1 MTERPEPAAPLDV
14 TAGPEPEPALA
25 RQVFG
30 DRLDVVRR
38 FAADLADRGVELGL
52 IGPREPERLWS
63 RHLLNCG
70 VLASAVPE
78 GVTVVD
84 VGSGA
89 GLPGLV
95 LAATRPDL
103 AVTLLE
109 PMARRIA
116 WLEEETARLGLE
128 RVTVLRG
135 RAEEVRGRHAF
146 DVVTARAVGALR
158 TLLPI
163 TAPLARAGGE
173 LLLMKG
179 AGVDA
184 ELTEAEKVVRRLRL
198 ADARVEILDPGE
210 ASLATRVFRATVP
223 ERP

>member
-1 MTERPEPAAPLDV
+1 M
-14 TAGPEPEPALA
+14 TAGTEQEPALA

-30 DRLDVVRR
+30 ARLAVVRR
-38 FAADLADRGVELGL
+38 FAADLAERGVELGL

-70 VLASAVPE
+70 VLAGAVPG

-89 GLPGLV
+89 GLPGVV

-103 AVTLLE
+103 TVTLLE
-109 PMARRIA
+109 PMARRIE
-116 WLEEETARLGLE
+116 WLTEETERLGLTNA
-128 RVTVLRG
+128 VVLRG
-135 RAEEVRGRHAF
+135 RAEEVRGRRF

-158 TLLPI
+158 TLLPL
-163 TAPLARAGGE
+163 TAPLARPGGE
-173 LLLMKG
+173 LVLMKG

-184 ELTEAEKVVRRLRL
+184 ELAEAEKVLRRLRL
-198 ADARVEILDPGE
+198 RDARVEILDPGE

>member
-1 MTERPEPAAPLDV
+1 MTD
-14 TAGPEPEPALA
+14 GPEQEPALA
-25 RQVFG
+25 QQVFG
-30 DRLDVVRR
+30 DRLGVVRR

-70 VLASAVPE
+70 VLAAAVPQD
-78 GVTVVD
+78 VTVVD

-89 GLPGLV
+89 GLPGVV

-103 AVTLLE
+103 TVTLLE
-109 PMARRIA
+109 PMARRTA
-116 WLEEETARLGLE
+116 WLTEEILRLELPNA
-128 RVTVLRG
+128 VVLRG
-135 RAEEVRGRHAF
+135 RAEEVRGRHDF

-163 TAPLARAGGE
+163 TAPLVRPGGE

-184 ELTEAEKVVRRLRL
+184 ELADAEKVVRRLRL

-210 ASLATRVFRATVP
+210 AALATRVFRATVP
-223 ERP
+223 RRP

>member
-1 MTERPEPAAPLDV
+1 VSD
-14 TAGPEPEPALA
+14 GPEQEPALA
-25 RQVFG
+25 QQVFG
-30 DRLDVVRR
+30 DRLAVVRR

-70 VLASAVPE
+70 VLAAAIRPD
-78 GVTVVD
+78 VTVVD

-109 PMARRIA
+109 PMARRTA
-116 WLEEETARLGLE
+116 WLTEEAERLELPN
-128 RVTVLRG
+128 VTVLRG

-158 TLLPI
+158 TLLPL
-163 TAPLARAGGE
+163 TAPLARPGGE
-173 LLLMKG
+173 LVLMKG

-184 ELTEAEKVVRRLRL
+184 ELAAAEKVVRRLRL
-198 ADARVEILDPGE
+198 GDARVEILDPGE

-223 ERP
+223 KRP

>member
-1 MTERPEPAAPLDV
+1 VSD
-14 TAGPEPEPALA
+14 GPEQEPALA
-25 RQVFG
+25 QQVFG
-30 DRLDVVRR
+30 DRLPVVRR
-38 FAADLADRGVELGL
+38 FAADLAERGVELGL

-70 VLASAVPE
+70 VLAAAVPE

-109 PMARRIA
+109 PMARRTA
-116 WLEEETARLGLE
+116 WLTEEAERLELTG
-128 RVTVLRG
+128 VTVLRG
-135 RAEEVRGRHAF
+135 RAEEVRGKHAY

-163 TAPLARAGGE
+163 TAPLVRPGGE

-184 ELTEAEKVVRRLRL
+184 ELAEAEKVVRRLRL
-198 ADARVEILDPGE
+198 TEARVEILDPGE

>member
-1 MTERPEPAAPLDV
+1 VSD
-14 TAGPEPEPALA
+14 GPEQEPALA
-25 RQVFG
+25 QQVFG
-30 DRLDVVRR
+30 DRLAVVRR

-63 RHLLNCG
+63 RHLLNRG
-70 VLASAVPE
+70 VLAAAIRPD
-78 GVTVVD
+78 VTVVD

-109 PMARRIA
+109 PMARRTA
-116 WLEEETARLGLE
+116 WLTEEAERLELPN
-128 RVTVLRG
+128 VTVLRG

-158 TLLPI
+158 TLLPL
-163 TAPLARAGGE
+163 TAPLARPGGE
-173 LLLMKG
+173 LVLMKG

-184 ELTEAEKVVRRLRL
+184 ELAAAEKVVRRLRL
-198 ADARVEILDPGE
+198 GDARVEILDPGE

-223 ERP
+223 KRP

>member
-1 MTERPEPAAPLDV
+1 MTGGTEQ
-14 TAGPEPEPALA
+14 EPELA

-70 VLASAVPE
+70 VLAGAVHS
-78 GVTVVD
+78 GAAVVD

-89 GLPGLV
+89 GLPGIV

-103 AVTLLE
+103 TVTLLE
-109 PMARRIA
+109 PMARRTA
-116 WLEEETARLGLE
+116 WLTEETERLRLSNA
-128 RVTVLRG
+128 TVLRG
-135 RAEEVRGRHAF
+135 RAEEVRGAHAF

-158 TLLPI
+158 TLLPL
-163 TAPLARAGGE
+163 TAPLARPGGE

>member
-1 MTERPEPAAPLDV
+1 MSE
-14 TAGPEPEPALA
+14 GPEQEPTLA

-30 DRLDVVRR
+30 DRLEVVRR
-38 FAADLADRGVELGL
+38 FAADLAERGVELGL

-70 VLASAVPE
+70 VLASAVPD
-78 GVTVVD
+78 GARIVD

-89 GLPGLV
+89 GLPGIV
-95 LAATRPDL
+95 LAAARPDL

-109 PMARRIA
+109 PMARRTA
-116 WLEEETARLGLE
+116 WLTEETGRLGLDN
-128 RVTVLRG
+128 VTVLRG
-135 RAEEVRGRHAF
+135 RAEEVRGRQDF

-158 TLLPI
+158 TLLPL
-163 TAPLARAGGE
+163 TAPLARPGGQ

-179 AGVDA
+179 EGVDA
-184 ELTEAEKVVRRLRL
+184 ELAAAETAVRRLRL
-198 ADARVEILDPGE
+198 ADPRVEILDPGE

-223 ERP
+223 ERQ

>member
-1 MTERPEPAAPLDV
+1 VSE
-14 TAGPEPEPALA
+14 GPEQEPALA
-25 RQVFG
+25 QQVFG

-70 VLASAVPE
+70 VLAGAVPQS
-78 GVTVVD
+78 VTVVD

-89 GLPGLV
+89 GLPGMV

-109 PMARRIA
+109 PMARRTA
-116 WLEEETARLGLE
+116 WLTEETERLGLPN
-128 RVTVLRG
+128 VTVLRG

-158 TLLPI
+158 TLLPL
-163 TAPLARAGGE
+163 TAALARPGGE

-184 ELTEAEKVVRRLRL
+184 ELADAEKVVRRLRL

-210 ASLATRVFRATVP
+210 AALATRIFRATVP
-223 ERP
+223 RRP

>member
-1 MTERPEPAAPLDV
+1 V
-14 TAGPEPEPALA
+14 TDGPEQEPALA

-30 DRLDVVRR
+30 DRLEVVRR
-38 FAADLADRGVELGL
+38 FAADLAERGVELGL

-70 VLASAVPE
+70 VLAGAVAE

-89 GLPGLV
+89 GLPGVV

-103 AVTLLE
+103 TVTLLE
-109 PMARRIA
+109 PMARRTA
-116 WLEEETARLGLE
+116 WLTEETARLGLTNA
-128 RVTVLRG
+128 VVLRG
-135 RAEEVRGRHAF
+135 RAEEVRGQRF

-158 TLLPI
+158 TLLPL
-163 TAPLARAGGE
+163 TAPLARPGGE
-173 LLLMKG
+173 LVLMKG

-184 ELTEAEKVVRRLRL
+184 ELAEAEKVIRRLRL

>member
-1 MTERPEPAAPLDV
+1 MSE
-14 TAGPEPEPALA
+14 GPEQEPTLA

-30 DRLDVVRR
+30 DRLEVVRR
-38 FAADLADRGVELGL
+38 FAADLAERGVELGL

-70 VLASAVPE
+70 VLASAVPD
-78 GVTVVD
+78 GARVVD

-89 GLPGLV
+89 GLPGIV
-95 LAATRPDL
+95 LAAARPDL

-109 PMARRIA
+109 PMARRTA
-116 WLEEETARLGLE
+116 WLTEETDRLGLSNA
-128 RVTVLRG
+128 TVLRG
-135 RAEEVRGRHAF
+135 RAEEVRGRQDF

-158 TLLPI
+158 TLLPL
-163 TAPLARAGGE
+163 TAPLARPGGE

-179 AGVDA
+179 EGVDA
-184 ELTEAEKVVRRLRL
+184 ELAAAEKVVRRLRL
-198 ADARVEILDPGE
+198 ADPRVEILDPGE
-210 ASLATRVFRATVP
+210 AALATRVFRATVP

>member
-1 MTERPEPAAPLDV
+1 VTE
-14 TAGPEPEPALA
+14 GPEQEPALA
-25 RQVFG
+25 QRVFG

-38 FAADLADRGVELGL
+38 FAADLAERGVELGL

-70 VLASAVPE
+70 VLAAAIAE
-78 GVTVVD
+78 GGTVVD

-89 GLPGLV
+89 GLPGVV

-103 AVTLLE
+103 TVTLLE

-116 WLEEETARLGLE
+116 WLTEETERLGLSNA
-128 RVTVLRG
+128 VVLRG
-135 RAEEVRGRHAF
+135 RAEEVRGERF

-158 TLLPI
+158 TLLPL
-163 TAPLARAGGE
+163 TAPLARPGGE
-173 LLLMKG
+173 LVLMKG

-184 ELTEAEKVVRRLRL
+184 ELAEAEKVIRRLRL

>member
-1 MTERPEPAAPLDV
+1 VSD
-14 TAGPEPEPALA
+14 GPEPEPALA

-30 DRLDVVRR
+30 DRLEAVRR

-70 VLASAVPE
+70 VLAAAVPQD
-78 GVTVVD
+78 VTVVD

-89 GLPGLV
+89 GLPGVV

-103 AVTLLE
+103 TVTLLE
-109 PMARRIA
+109 PMARRTA
-116 WLEEETARLGLE
+116 WLTEEIERLELPNA
-128 RVTVLRG
+128 TVLRG
-135 RAEEVRGRHAF
+135 RAEEVRGRHTF

-163 TAPLARAGGE
+163 TVPLAAPGGE

-184 ELTEAEKVVRRLRL
+184 ELADAEKVVRRLRL
-198 ADARVEILDPGE
+198 EHPRVEILDPGE

-223 ERP
+223 RRP

>member
-1 MTERPEPAAPLDV
+1 VTE
-14 TAGPEPEPALA
+14 GPEPEPLLA

-30 DRLDVVRR
+30 DRLEVVRR

-70 VLASAVPE
+70 VLAGAVPDSRS
-78 GVTVVD
+78 VVD

-89 GLPGLV
+89 GLPGIV

-109 PMARRIA
+109 PMARRTA
-116 WLEEETARLGLE
+116 WLTEETERLGL
-128 RVTVLRG
+128 VNAVVLRG
-135 RAEEVRGRHAF
+135 RAEEVRGKHSF

-158 TLLPI
+158 TLLPL
-163 TAPLARAGGE
+163 TAALARPGGE

-179 AGVDA
+179 AGIDA
-184 ELTEAEKVVRRLRL
+184 ELAEAEKVVRRLRL

>member
-1 MTERPEPAAPLDV
+1 VSE
-14 TAGPEPEPALA
+14 GPEQEPALA

-38 FAADLADRGVELGL
+38 FAADLAERGVELGL

-70 VLASAVPE
+70 VVAAAVPQ
-78 GVTVVD
+78 GAGVVD

-89 GLPGLV
+89 GLPGVV
-95 LAATRPDL
+95 LAAARPDL

-109 PMARRIA
+109 PMARRVA
-116 WLEEETARLGLE
+116 WLEEERERLALTNA
-128 RVTVLRG
+128 TVLRG
-135 RAEEVRGRHAF
+135 RAEDVRRKVAF

-158 TLLPI
+158 TLLPL
-163 TAPLARAGGE
+163 TAPLARPGGE

-184 ELTEAEKVVRRLRL
+184 ELAAAEPVVRRLRL
-198 ADARVEILDPGE
+198 SDARVEILDPGE

>member
-1 MTERPEPAAPLDV
+1 V
-14 TAGPEPEPALA
+14 TDGPEQEPALA

-30 DRLDVVRR
+30 DRLEVVRR
-38 FAADLADRGVELGL
+38 FAADLAERGVELGL

-70 VLASAVPE
+70 VLAAAIAE
-78 GVTVVD
+78 GGTVVD

-89 GLPGLV
+89 GLPGVV

-103 AVTLLE
+103 TVTLLE
-109 PMARRIA
+109 PMARRTA
-116 WLEEETARLGLE
+116 WLTEETERLGLSNA
-128 RVTVLRG
+128 VVLRG
-135 RAEEVRGRHAF
+135 RAEEVRGERF

-158 TLLPI
+158 TLLPL
-163 TAPLARAGGE
+163 TAPLARPGGE
-173 LLLMKG
+173 LVLMKG

-184 ELTEAEKVVRRLRL
+184 ELAEAEKVIRRLRL

>member
-1 MTERPEPAAPLDV
+1 VSE
-14 TAGPEPEPALA
+14 GPEQEPQLA

-70 VLASAVPE
+70 VLAAAVPPS
-78 GVTVVD
+78 VTVVD

-89 GLPGLV
+89 GLPGIV

-109 PMARRIA
+109 PMERRTA
-116 WLEEETARLGLE
+116 WLSEEIDRLGLST
-128 RVTVLRG
+128 VTVLRG
-135 RAEEVRGRHAF
+135 RAEELRGRHAF

-163 TAPLARAGGE
+163 TAPLARPGGE

-184 ELTEAEKVVRRLRL
+184 ELADAEKVVRRLRL
-198 ADARVEILDPGE
+198 ADVRVEILDPGE
-210 ASLATRVFRATVP
+210 ASLATRIFRATVP